1 MGGTP
6 EVTPEPFWQEARPAL
21 TFEPDT
27 LPEAE
32 AGVPYE
38 VTVQISQNETPV
50 GGFSVEEGGLPNG
63 LTLEFVE
70 GEDSARI
77 VGVPQEPGTYT
88 FTVSVWCYGTNI
100 TGQSGDKQYDLVVK

>member
-1 MGGTP
+1 MRDEP
-6 EVTPEPFWQEARPAL
+6 EPTSEPFWQDARPFL
-21 TFEPDT
+21 VFEPDT

-38 VTVQISQNETPV
+38 VTVQVTQNETPV
-50 GGFSVEEGGLPNG
+50 GDFWVEAGGLPNG

-77 VGVPQEPGTYT
+77 FGVPQESGTYT
-88 FTVSVWCYGTNI
+88 FKVSVWCYGTNVS
-100 TGQSGDKQYDLVVK
+100 GQEGSKEYILVVK